1 MASRINEDL
10 MKTNLDLPEGEIKLD
25 GVINPVYADAINVHN
40 KKKKETEKVL
50 KDKKPELKKAFLGT
64 KGETTVMPRT
74 PEMKKL
80 KLSEDMFRNI
90 REHYEDAPDTYQ
102 NIFRIVD
109 NMEHII
115 NYINELSD
123 EEMTYEDMQQSYDVL
138 EGELSDFS
146 DCLFE
151 LRASERRKGTLKEA
165 AVLDYDKID
174 TTGFTRK
181 DWELLDKKLNKDIRA
196 DIYNELV
203 DMKDIETPHRQL
215 KKTPKQRY
223 SGGWEEEG
231 VRVAP
236 SRTDDAIVVYADDE
250 SQLAHAKEVADAY
263 GVEFTIKEHTSRYA
277 EARFEMKIYP
287 TRHVTNESLDTAKA
301 FGRKAKNKDL
311 NESANGEIYSKVVK
325 YFEYGAPGE
334 TVDTVCDIVD
344 RAISNIEDGYELDE
358 AIGDALDSGLIYHK
372 DLWAI
377 KHYYEDSELLDGTY
391 ESLYND
397 IYSITSDLVEDDD
410 VDEGLTSAQRH
421 NRKMD
426 RIFQDKK
433 DRDSRMSKFLKD
445 NSDITDDELKKVQD
459 DDKVGLELKNR
470 GLHDR
475 YWNEVEGKKE
485 SLKESK
491 KSRTVVL
498 DNFNDEYVNDPEF
511 LSAVTEILGPN
522 ETYGG
527 SIRQIK
533 DFAITVTVDV
543 GTDMTAG
550 SYGCKFKA
558 LVDGDLDSDY
568 VSEQWIEF
576 DLSSYDNLV
585 YQCWWEK
592 ESGED
597 EYYPT
602 CDVITMYRR
611 DISSDIINA
620 YLQVDGEAI
629 MYMLEPIETALY
641 DYVSA
646 PDDFDESLKESYTKV
661 DTIECGEET
670 YRVVS
675 GGFNPTADA
684 LVTVEDEHGERTRI
698 HIGDVI
704 EFYTWY
710 DKNGNVIHE
719 PSMDES
725 LDKKD
730 LKPGDKFKAKLPS
743 GNIETF
749 TVNKVLPDAYEVK
762 EKTKDGNM
770 IYKVNKSQ
778 VVNEDLKIYRE
789 SDLSDFEFWSG
800 ARDTVKYLTDDEVR
814 QIGQMLE
821 EIYPDG
827 CTETDINDFF
837 WFEDDT
843 IAEWLGYESFEEIME
858 REKEE

>member
-1 MASRINEDL
+1 MASKINEDL
-10 MKTNLDLPEGEIKLD
+10 MKTNLDLPDGEIKLD
-25 GVINPVYADAINVHN
+25 GVVNPVYADAINVHN
-40 KKKKETEKVL
+40 KKKKETEKIL
-50 KDKKPELKKAFLGT
+50 KDKKHELKKPFLGT

-74 PEMKKL
+74 SEMKKL

-151 LRASERRKGTLKEA
+151 LRASERRKGSVKEA
-165 AVLDYDKID
+165 VATPVR
-174 TTGFTRK
+174 TRK
-181 DWELLDKKLNKDIRA
+181 DWELQDKRNNKDIWS

-215 KKTPKQRY
+215 KKSPKHRY
-223 SGGWEEEG
+223 SGGWDEEG

-250 SQLAHAKEVADAY
+250 SQLVHAKEVADAY
-263 GVEFTIKEHTSRYA
+263 GVEFTIREHTSRYA

-287 TRHVTNESLDTAKA
+287 TRHVANESLDTAKA
-301 FGRKAKNKDL
+301 FGRKAKSKDL

-358 AIGDALDSGLIYHK
+358 AIGGALDSGLIYHK

-410 VDEGLTSAQRH
+410 VDEGLTSAQRY

-426 RIFQDKK
+426 KIFQDKR

-475 YWNEVEGKKE
+475 YWNEIEGK
-485 SLKESK
+485 
-491 KSRTVVL
+491 
-498 DNFNDEYVNDPEF
+498 N
-511 LSAVTEILGPN
+511 
-522 ETYGG
+522 
-527 SIRQIK
+527 
-533 DFAITVTVDV
+533 
-543 GTDMTAG
+543 
-550 SYGCKFKA
+550 
-558 LVDGDLDSDY
+558 
-568 VSEQWIEF
+568 
-576 DLSSYDNLV
+576 
-585 YQCWWEK
+585 
-592 ESGED
+592 
-597 EYYPT
+597 
-602 CDVITMYRR
+602 
-611 DISSDIINA
+611 
-620 YLQVDGEAI
+620 
-629 MYMLEPIETALY
+629 
-641 DYVSA
+641 
-646 PDDFDESLKESYTKV
+646 ESLKESYTKV
-661 DTIECGEET
+661 DTIECGEDT
-670 YRVVS
+670 YRVVG

-684 LVTVEDEHGERTRI
+684 LVTVEDEHGERTRM

-710 DKNGNVIHE
+710 DRKGNVIHE
-719 PSMDES
+719 PIDDDFDES
-725 LDKKD
+725 LNEAQCNYVDKYKGATIYECD
-730 LKPGDKFKAKLPS
+730 GKYAADVNGTSVSGKSLDEIKKNIDKADTEYKKYFSNLPESLKKRSKRGRK
-743 GNIETF
+743 
-749 TVNKVLPDAYEVK
+749 
-762 EKTKDGNM
+762 
-770 IYKVNKSQ
+770 
-778 VVNEDLKIYRE
+778 
-789 SDLSDFEFWSG
+789 
-800 ARDTVKYLTDDEVR
+800 
-814 QIGQMLE
+814 
-821 EIYPDG
+821 
-827 CTETDINDFF
+827 
-837 WFEDDT
+837 
-843 IAEWLGYESFEEIME
+843 
-858 REKEE
+858 